1 MVTALAVRGSSL
13 LRKLALIIATGGHA
27 GYIPIAPGTGGSA
40 LGLVLFSLVRVFG
53 RLDLEFY
60 LVVVVFG
67 LGIWSSTVAT
77 RHFGDEDPSVV
88 VIDEVVGMLI
98 TLLWVPV
105 GWFGVM
111 VGFVAFRAFDIIK
124 PFPTSSAERLPGGWG
139 IMIDDV
145 IAGIYAQMSIRLLG
159 WLVPSLFVAVQ
170 GG

>member
-1 MVTALAVRGSSL
+1 VR
-13 LRKLALIIATGGHA
+13 RLALLIATGGYA
-27 GYIPIAPGTGGSA
+27 GYIPIAPGTGGSV
-40 LGLVLFSLVRVFG
+40 LGLALFSLVRVFG
-53 RLDLEFY
+53 RPDLEFC
-60 LVVVVFG
+60 LVVLLFG

-77 RHFGDEDPSVV
+77 RHFGHEDPSVV

-111 VGFVAFRAFDIIK
+111 IGFIAFRAFDIIK

-139 IMIDDV
+139 VMVDDV
-145 IAGIYAQMSIRLLG
+145 IAGIYAQLSIRLFG
-159 WLVPSLFVAVQ
+159 WIAPSLFVLVP